1 MSARDA
7 RATRH
12 YFDSAFNYQAVKVL
26 PNEYYVTGDDLMI
39 TTVLGSCVAAC
50 IRDPQTGVG
59 GMNHFMLPEGDSQSP
74 ASATM
79 RYGAFAMEVLIN
91 EVLKA
96 GAARERLQAKV
107 FGGGAVLEAMHKL
120 NIGERNGQFVLNYL
134 KMENIPVMAQDLGD
148 VYARRVS
155 FFPREGRVMV
165 RKMTTKARATELIA
179 KREVAVVE
187 TLKEK
192 TVAKPRIERFER
204 FAMPGAAARRPTAI

>member
-1 MSARDA
+1 MTARDA

-50 IRDPQTGVG
+50 IRDPLNGVG
-59 GMNHFMLPEGDSQSP
+59 GMNHFMLPDGDSQSP

-96 GAARERLQAKV
+96 GASRERLEAKV
-107 FGGGAVLEAMHKL
+107 FGGGAVLAAMQQM
-120 NIGERNGQFVLNYL
+120 NIGERNGEFVMNYL
-134 KMENIPVMAQDLGD
+134 KMEGIPVVARDLGD
-148 VYARRVS
+148 VFARRVS
-155 FFPREGRVMV
+155 YFPREGRVMV
-165 RKMTTKARATELIA
+165 RKMNSQTRAGEIIA
-179 KREVAVVE
+179 KREVAVAQ
-187 TLKEK
+187 TLQAK
-192 TVAKPRIERFER
+192 TTAKPTVER
-204 FAMPGAAARRPTAI
+204 FAMPVRRKQPSAVAG